1 MHVTKRRPPVRDA
14 KLRALRRRLLAMSL
28 QTELLSELM
37 GFGHFAEM
45 AMTRDGLLIGRLHGE
60 AGFDA
65 FIGPVSESMR
75 QRTARLWQELDGEQQ
90 QIVLERLR
98 EQSIEPDRIGIP
110 AMRAHPKTT
119 TTTTHSTNGGT
130 QQCKPSN
137 RR

>member
-1 MHVTKRRPPVRDA
+1 MFVTRRRPAVRDA
-14 KLRALRRRLLAMSL
+14 KLRALRRRLLAISL

-65 FIGPVSESMR
+65 FIGPVSHGMR
-75 QRTARLWQELDGEQQ
+75 QRTARLWQELDAEQRQ
-90 QIVLERLR
+90 LVLARLQ
-98 EQSIEPDRIGIP
+98 EQSIEPERIGIP
-110 AMRAHPKTT
+110 AMIARTA
-119 TTTTHSTNGGT
+119 TTTHPTNGGT